1 MVLPVLLAI
10 SGSLRRGSYN
20 TAILTTLGEAI
31 TDKATL
37 EIFPLNDVPLYDQDA
52 DTDTPPEAV
61 AALRAAIG
69 AADGIVIASPEY
81 NHGMSGVLKN
91 ALDWAS
97 RPHGKATLTG
107 KPVFTLTSSPG
118 AVGGARA
125 HAQLNETLASIGART
140 VLRPQAVVGAVHEK
154 IADGRLTDQRTL
166 DFLKGGIDDLLADIA
181 RPTAADRE
189 AS

>member
-1 MVLPVLLAI
+1 MSPPVLLAI

-20 TAILTTLGEAI
+20 GAILATLGDAVAA
-31 TDKATL
+31 KATL
-37 EIFPLNDVPLYDQDA
+37 QVFPLNDVPLYDQDA
-52 DTDTPPEAV
+52 DTDTPPAAV
-61 AALRAAIG
+61 ADLRAAIG

-97 RPHGKATLTG
+97 RPHGRATLTG
-107 KPVFTLTSSPG
+107 KPVFTLTASPG

-125 HAQLNETLASIGART
+125 HAQLNETLASIGARV

-154 IADGRLTDQRTL
+154 IADGRLTDTRTL
-166 DFLKGGIDDLLADIA
+166 DFLVAGIDDLIADIA
-181 RPTAADRE
+181 RPAAADRG